1 MTEPAVG
8 VSDPAFEKEERLKAI
23 LSAYGRI
30 AVAYS
35 GGVDSTY
42 LAAVAH
48 EVLGKDAELI
58 IADSPSI
65 PRSELAAAKAL
76 ARERGWNLTLI
87 KTNEFDRE
95 EYLENGPLRCYH
107 CKTEL
112 FQQMEQYA
120 RDKGVMVTAYGAI
133 AEDALDLTRVGHRA
147 AKERAVAAPLQ
158 EVGLTKEE
166 IRKLSRHRGLPTADK
181 ASFACLASRF
191 PTGIRVSREAIS
203 AVERAEETL
212 KSFGFHQYRVR
223 HHGDLCRIEVE
234 PVEFAR
240 LLEPGLRD
248 AIVRSC
254 RDAGYRFVTLDLAGY
269 HSGSS
274 AIAPD
279 ASLGHASAGMMPS
292 ISRNDELSDGS
303 GV

>member
-8 VSDPAFEKEERLKAI
+8 VSGPAFEKEERLKAI
-23 LSAYGRI
+23 LSGYGRL

-65 PRSELAAAKAL
+65 PRSELAAAKAM

-87 KTNEFDRE
+87 KTNEFDSE
-95 EYLENGPLRCYH
+95 EYLQNGPLRCYH

-112 FQQMEQYA
+112 FQQMEKYA
-120 RDKGVMVTAYGAI
+120 RDKGVTVTTYGAI

-147 AKERAVAAPLQ
+147 RQRTCRGSAPPGSRTDQGRNPGIEAAAVACPPP
-158 EVGLTKEE
+158 T
-166 IRKLSRHRGLPTADK
+166 RPRLPAWRR
-181 ASFACLASRF
+181 AF
-191 PTGIRVSREAIS
+191 PTGIRVSREAMS

-212 KSFGFHQYRVR
+212 KSLGFHQYRVR
-223 HHGDLCRIEVE
+223 
-234 PVEFAR
+234 P
-240 LLEPGLRD
+240 
-248 AIVRSC
+248 SW
-254 RDAGYRFVTLDLAGY
+254 RFVPNRGRPPLILP
-269 HSGSS
+269 GSLSPGS
-274 AIAPD
+274 AT
-279 ASLGHASAGMMPS
+279 PS
-292 ISRNDELSDGS
+292 
-303 GV
+303 